1 MKIVNF
7 FVPSAIISIITLIC
21 NGCSHEKHSIEY
33 NMDFKTID
41 THHIIG
47 NPLDVIIKGESMLVN
62 QFNGDK
68 YLTWFSLN
76 NGNVLKT
83 KIPKG
88 NGPNE
93 MQGPLM
99 VSSFS
104 DSLLIFDRSRFRL
117 YKSDFQ
123 CDSIITYIE
132 NLPFWTTKVFPMS
145 NGCVILSKIP
155 FGVDDKNI
163 STTRFAVIRG
173 DSVLSNF
180 GKYPNLSKSDRT
192 SDSEQLANFHQ
203 IHGFAELPGNRFAVT
218 SSHVLSLYSGSGNE
232 YHLEK
237 EVEIAPYEYESRSS
251 TSNHSA
257 KTTLLNGYSY
267 GTRQGLEYYEGKI
280 YLPFKETN
288 DDSITFLVYDMDLNL
303 IGKIIPSIPIVTP
316 FTIDVKGRIVTL
328 KEDENG
334 TEICISKNSLP

>member
-1 MKIVNF
+1 MKIRNF
-7 FVPSAIISIITLIC
+7 LASCVIVYIITLIC
-21 NGCSHEKHSIEY
+21 NSCSQEKHSIEW
-33 NMDFKTID
+33 NMDFETID
-41 THHIIG
+41 AHYIIG
-47 NPLDVIIKGESMLVN
+47 SPLDVIIKGESMLVN

-76 NGNVLKT
+76 NGNVFKT
-83 KIPKG
+83 KIAKG

-99 VSSFS
+99 VGSFS
-104 DSLLIFDRSRFRL
+104 DSLLIFDRSRFSL

-123 CDSIITYIE
+123 CDSISVYIE

-145 NGCVILSKIP
+145 NGCVIASKIP
-155 FGVDDKNI
+155 FGVDNKNI

-203 IHGFAELPGNRFAVT
+203 IHGFTELPGNRFAVT
-218 SSHVLSLYSGSGNE
+218 SSHVLSLYSGNGNE
-232 YHLEK
+232 YNLEK
-237 EVEIAPYEYESRSS
+237 EVEIAPYEYESQSS

-257 KTTLLNGYSY
+257 NTTLLNGYSY
-267 GTRQGLEYYEGKI
+267 GTRQGLEYYDGKI
-280 YLPFKETN
+280 YLPFREAK
-288 DDSITFLVYDMDLNL
+288 DDNITFLVYDMDLNL
-303 IGKIIPSIPIVTP
+303 IGKIVPSIPIITP
-316 FTIDVKGRIVTL
+316 FSIDEKGRIVTL
-328 KEDENG
+328 REGENG